1 MRRKSLINSI
11 LLACTGLVF
20 SIAGMDGYDYTP
32 DKIYKIIKRLQKD
45 FFTTVKKTNDIAI
58 ADPTLSDWFGNPVI
72 DSRTVRIPNTNAF
85 LVAELGTQQSGWYV
99 TLYAY
104 SEQDLENIGF
114 PIEMTS
120 LGILKFSNSINIDTH
135 PLIKTLQK
143 KYNPSTMYMVGN
155 NAPYIEGHL
164 GIKGQ
169 ECIYWRVD
177 NRKTIKTPI
186 IPPNV
191 AMQVQVIS
199 TSFATII
206 RKKTDTDSS
215 SEWSS

>member
-11 LLACTGLVF
+11 LSVCIGFVF
-20 SIAGMDGYDYTP
+20 SIAGMDGYDYNP
-32 DKIYKIIKRLQKD
+32 DKIYKIIKRLKKD
-45 FFTTVKKTNDIAI
+45 FFTTVKKTDDTTI
-58 ADPTLSDWFGNPVI
+58 ADPTLSDWFSNQVI
-72 DSRTVRIPNTNAF
+72 DSRTVRIPNTNVF
-85 LVAELGTQQSGWYV
+85 LVAELDAKEASWYL

-104 SEQDLENIGF
+104 NERDLENIGF
-114 PIEMTS
+114 PVEITS
-120 LGILKFSNSINIDTH
+120 LGLLKFSNFINIATH

-177 NRKTIKTPI
+177 NRKTLNTPI
-186 IPPNV
+186 IPPNITIK
-191 AMQVQVIS
+191 VIN
-199 TSFATII
+199 TSFATIM
-206 RKKTDTDSS
+206 RKKANTDPN
-215 SEWSS
+215 SEWFS